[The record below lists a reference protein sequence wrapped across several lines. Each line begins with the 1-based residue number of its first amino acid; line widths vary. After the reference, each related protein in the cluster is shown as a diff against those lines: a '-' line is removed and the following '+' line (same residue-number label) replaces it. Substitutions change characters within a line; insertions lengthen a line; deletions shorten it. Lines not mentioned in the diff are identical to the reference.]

1 MTNINIGNKIREFR
15 KKKGI
20 TQEALANALNVS
32 PQAVSKWESGLTYPD
47 MTMIPVIA
55 GYFEIS
61 LDVLFDYDVKEMK
74 SKIQRIID
82 DANVY
87 FFDNTERYAET
98 MKSALKEYPGNEA
111 LLNELLNA
119 YEYNLRDRDDTS
131 HLDEM
136 IELSQKIISESND
149 FVRVCGVKDTQAAA
163 YMKKGDYDKAK
174 SVLESLPEAVTL
186 RYDAMSFR
194 LSGID
199 KLAAAEI
206 SRSEHLQSLYSACL
220 KEGDA
225 WLYMDKQKV
234 ALRDYTIDEYIPEA
248 LRCYKNGLAVLTT
261 FLLTDC
267 YDEPEEWYLWPGMQ
281 TFHWLFHQRIAA
293 CYKRLGSSQECEKQ
307 IDEAYHIISTAW
319 KDFEEKRD
327 CYMEPFYQCLKDY
340 ELDEY
345 IR

>member
-1 MTNINIGNKIREFR
+1 MTSINIGNKIREFR

-47 MTMIPVIA
+47 MTMMPVIA

-74 SKIQRIID
+74 SKIQKIID

-98 MKSALKEYPGNEA
+98 IKSALKEYPGNEA

-119 YEYNLRDRDDTS
+119 YEYDLRERNDTS

-136 IELSQKIISESND
+136 IELSQKIISESSD
-149 FVRVCGVKDTQAAA
+149 FVRICGVKDTQAAA
-163 YMKKGDYDKAK
+163 YVKKGDYEKAK
-174 SVLESLPEAVTL
+174 SVLETLPEAITL
-186 RYDAMSFR
+186 RYDAISFR

-206 SRSEHLQSLYSACL
+206 SRNEHLQSLYMACL
-220 KEGDA
+220 EEGDA
-225 WLYMDKQKV
+225 WLSMHKQKT

-248 LRCYKNGLAVLTT
+248 LRCYKNGLAVLTA
-261 FLLTDC
+261 FLLTDY
-267 YDEPEEWYLWPGMQ
+267 YDEPEDWYLWSGMQ
-281 TFHWLFHQRIAA
+281 TFHWLFHQKIAA
-293 CYKRLGSSQECEKQ
+293 CYKRLGNTQECERQ
-307 IDEAYHIISTAW
+307 IDEAYRVISTAW
-319 KDFEEKRD
+319 KDFDEKRE
-327 CYMEPFYQCLKDY
+327 CYMEPFYQYLKNC

>member
-32 PQAVSKWESGLTYPD
+32 PQAVSKWESSAAYPD

-61 LDVLFDYDVKEMK
+61 LDVLFDYDVREMK
-74 SKIQRIID
+74 SKIQKIID
-82 DANVY
+82 DAQGY
-87 FFDNTERYAET
+87 FFDDTKRYAET

-111 LLNELLNA
+111 LLKALLDA
-119 YEYNLRDRDDTS
+119 YEYDLRDRDDTS

-149 FVRVCGVKDTQAAA
+149 FVRICAVMDTQAAT
-163 YMKKGDYDKAK
+163 YLKKGDYEKAK
-174 SVLESLPEAVTL
+174 SVLETLPEAVTL
-186 RYDAMSFR
+186 RHDAMSFR

-206 SRSEHLQSLYSACL
+206 SRCNHLEALYSACL
-220 KEGDA
+220 QEGDA
-225 WLYMDKQKV
+225 WLSMEKRKA
-234 ALRDYTIDEYIPEA
+234 ALCDYTLDEYIPEA
-248 LRCYKNGLAVLTT
+248 LRCYKNGLAVLTA
-261 FLLTDC
+261 FLLTDY
-267 YDEPEEWYLWPGMQ
+267 YDEPEEQYLWPGMQ

-293 CYKRLGSSQECEKQ
+293 CHKKLGNIKECEKQ
-307 IDEAYHIISTAW
+307 IAEAYHIISIAR
-319 KDFEEKRD
+319 KDFEDKRD
-327 CYMEPFYQCLKDY
+327 VYMEPFYQYLKDY